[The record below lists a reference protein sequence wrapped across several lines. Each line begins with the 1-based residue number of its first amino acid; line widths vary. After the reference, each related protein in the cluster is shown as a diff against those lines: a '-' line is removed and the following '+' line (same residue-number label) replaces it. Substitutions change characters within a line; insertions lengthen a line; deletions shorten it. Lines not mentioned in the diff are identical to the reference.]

1 MNEPATAASLTSS
14 AAGAA
19 VPPPPANFWMPR
31 TVTIADIQEE
41 TPGVRTYRLVW
52 TAADGTG
59 GSNPSAA
66 DHHAPCGY
74 AFAPGQFNML
84 YLPGWGESAISMSG
98 PPPELAPDT
107 PPGWVH
113 TVRQVG
119 QVTGALARMRVGDQ
133 LALRG
138 PYGRPWP
145 LEACRGGDV
154 VVVAGGIGL
163 APLRPAIY
171 TLLSRRAEY
180 GRLVLLYGARTPADL
195 LYTPEWDHWRQQGL
209 ELQAT
214 VDRAVAGWQGQ
225 VGVVPLLLDR
235 LPLPRPSATHLLC
248 CGPEV
253 MMRFTAQS
261 ALRRGVPAGQIW
273 VSLERHM
280 QCAVGL
286 CGHCQLGTELICRD
300 GPVFAWDRVE
310 RLLQFHDL

>member
-1 MNEPATAASLTSS
+1 MSQPALPATAAAP
-14 AAGAA
+14 AAAPAA
-19 VPPPPANFWMPR
+19 ALAAANYWLPR
-31 TVTIADIQEE
+31 SVTIVDIRPE

-52 TAADGTG
+52 ADAMEGQPPAI
-59 GSNPSAA
+59 SRY
-66 DHHAPCGY
+66 D
-74 AFAPGQFNML
+74 FAPGQFNML
-84 YLPGWGESAISMSG
+84 YLPGWGEAAISTSG
-98 PPPELAPDT
+98 PPPAAAGQA
-107 PPGWVH
+107 PPGWIH

-119 QVTGALARMRVGDQ
+119 QVTGGLARMQVGDR

-145 LEACRGGDV
+145 LERCRQGDV
-154 VVVAGGIGL
+154 LLVAGGIGL

-171 TLLSRRAEY
+171 ALLAQRTDY
-180 GRLVLLYGARTPADL
+180 GSLALLYGARTPADL
-195 LYTPEWDHWRQQGL
+195 LYTDEWRAWEAQGL
-209 ELQAT
+209 SVQAT
-214 VDRAVAGWQGQ
+214 VDRASAGWQGH
-225 VGVVPLLLDR
+225 VGVVPLLVDR
-235 LPLPRPSATHLLC
+235 WPLPRPERTHVLC

-253 MMRFTAQS
+253 MMRFVAIA
-261 ALRRGVPAGQIW
+261 ALRRGVPPGQIW

>member
-1 MNEPATAASLTSS
+1 MNQPTTSLETGRPAGSCPAIPSAAS
-14 AAGAA
+14 
-19 VPPPPANFWMPR
+19 FWLPR
-31 TVTIADIQEE
+31 AVTIADIQDE

-52 TAADGTG
+52 SEATP
-59 GSNPSAA
+59 PSAA
-66 DHHAPCGY
+66 ADDGY

-98 PPPELAPDT
+98 PPPEAAAEA
-107 PPGWVH
+107 PPGWIH
-113 TVRQVG
+113 TIRQVG
-119 QVTGALARMRVGDQ
+119 QVTGALARMTVGDR

-138 PYGRPWP
+138 PFGKPWP
-145 LEACRGGDV
+145 LAQCRQGDV
-154 VVVAGGIGL
+154 LLVAGGIGL

-171 TLLSRRAEY
+171 ALLARRAEY
-180 GRLVLLYGARTPADL
+180 GELGLLYGARTPADL
-195 LYTPEWDHWRQQGL
+195 LYTSEWEAWQRQGL
-209 ELQAT
+209 RVQAT
-214 VDRAVAGWQGQ
+214 VDRASAGWQGQ

-235 LPLPRPSATHLLC
+235 WPLPRPQQTHVLC

-253 MMRFTAQS
+253 MMRFTAQA
-261 ALRRGVPAGQIW
+261 ALRRGVPPGQIW

>member
-1 MNEPATAASLTSS
+1 MSQPATPSQTSLAAHP
-14 AAGAA
+14 AATL
-19 VPPPPANFWMPR
+19 PPTASFWLPR
-31 TVTIADIQEE
+31 GVTIADIQEE

-52 TAADGTG
+52 SEATPLQAAG
-59 GSNPSAA
+59 GET
-66 DHHAPCGY
+66 Y

-84 YLPGWGESAISMSG
+84 YVPGWGESAISMSG
-98 PPPELAPDT
+98 PPPEVAGEAPS
-107 PPGWVH
+107 GWIH

-119 QVTGALARMRVGDQ
+119 QVTGALARMKVGDR

-138 PYGRPWP
+138 PYGKPWP
-145 LEACRGGDV
+145 LDRCQHGDV
-154 VVVAGGIGL
+154 LLVAGGIGL

-171 TLLSRRAEY
+171 ALLARRADY
-180 GRLVLLYGARTPADL
+180 GALGLLYGARTPADL
-195 LYTPEWDHWRQQGL
+195 LYTHQWETWQQQGL
-209 ELQAT
+209 VVQAT
-214 VDRAVAGWQGQ
+214 VDRASAGWQGQ
-225 VGVVPLLLDR
+225 VGVVTLLLDR
-235 LPLPRPSATHLLC
+235 WPLPRPENTHVLC

-253 MMRFTAQS
+253 MMRFAALA

-300 GPVFAWDRVE
+300 GPVFPWDRVE